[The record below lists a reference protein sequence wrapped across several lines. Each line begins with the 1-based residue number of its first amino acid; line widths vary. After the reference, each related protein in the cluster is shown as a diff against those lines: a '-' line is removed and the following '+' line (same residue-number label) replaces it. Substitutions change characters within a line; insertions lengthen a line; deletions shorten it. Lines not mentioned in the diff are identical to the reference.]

1 MKKVVTLL
9 GSGLVLSSLMLTGC
23 EDESNDKPVVPNQNV
38 NDMDY
43 NSQKALKKDKIKTS
57 NQLKMNDQQKQEFDS
72 LIKQLPKDKQTLVN
86 DMYAETNKYYFAKNY
101 DQSMNTK
108 SDYVVFVK
116 DSDKFNELYKDV
128 LQDFAKSHSKKQLT
142 IYTASGQSLS
152 MGDKNIKVK
161 SSDDAKKDFGNDN
174 FVVDEV
180 PSFFV
185 VKDGKIKGNFVGY
198 YDKANLNNYVSKV
211 ERGSKDGK

>member
-9 GSGLVLSSLMLTGC
+9 GSGVVLSSLMLAGC

-57 NQLKMNDQQKQEFDS
+57 KQ
-72 LIKQLPKDKQTLVN
+72 ILVN
-86 DMYAETNKYYFAKNY
+86 NMYAETNKYYFAKNY

-152 MGDKNIKVK
+152 MGEKNIKVK

-211 ERGSKDGK
+211 EGSSKDGK

>member
-9 GSGLVLSSLMLTGC
+9 GSGVVLSSLMLAGC

-43 NSQKALKKDKIKTS
+43 NSQKTLKKDKIKTS

-86 DMYAETNKYYFAKNY
+86 NMYAETNKYYFAKNY

-116 DSDKFNELYKDV
+116 DSDKFNELY
-128 LQDFAKSHSKKQLT
+128 L
-142 IYTASGQSLS
+142 SL
-152 MGDKNIKVK
+152 IH
-161 SSDDAKKDFGNDN
+161 
-174 FVVDEV
+174 
-180 PSFFV
+180 
-185 VKDGKIKGNFVGY
+185 I
-198 YDKANLNNYVSKV
+198 
-211 ERGSKDGK
+211 